1 MRWLW
6 RIFVLFLLL
15 SFVKSVV
22 APQPQAFI
30 AWPEQSNLVRKIQ
43 WDWRQWRRGLQ
54 DLPASI
60 EVEIRRLRQDF
71 RPDGNGTSV

>member
-6 RIFVLFLLL
+6 RIFILILLL

-30 AWPEQSNLVRKIQ
+30 AWPEKNNLVQKIK
-43 WDWRQWRRGLQ
+43 WDWRQWRRGVQ

-60 EVEIRRLRQDF
+60 EVEIHRLWQDF
-71 RPDGNGTSV
+71 QPNGESTSV